1 MRKLLRISAILCFL
15 IFMPLFCN
23 YAYSCICFIPELD
36 EHFSESDQVFSAK
49 VLWIEDEDHFYPTYD
64 FGDDF
69 VTLEIVSNYKN
80 VPDEAIGTRISV
92 IVSSACPYKFELDKE
107 YIIFGTFASSKNI
120 LFVGECSVI
129 AASSFDKWTELEK
142 LSDISKTEKPQ
153 KETDD
158 SPTKTAIKKNN
169 LIVIV
174 LVLISIISI
183 GLNLYLFLA
192 KRK

>member
-1 MRKLLRISAILCFL
+1 M
-15 IFMPLFCN
+15 
-23 YAYSCICFIPELD
+23 
-36 EHFSESDQVFSAK
+36 
-49 VLWIEDEDHFYPTYD
+49 
-64 FGDDF
+64 
-69 VTLEIVSNYKN
+69 
-80 VPDEAIGTRISV
+80 
-92 IVSSACPYKFELDKE
+92 
-107 YIIFGTFASSKNI
+107 
-120 LFVGECSVI
+120 I